1 MLHTKFQGHWSI
13 GSGEDVSEFLSY
25 MGVAAILVMWPRPFE
40 QLFVPKGPGGCM
52 KFDYNLPSSFRD
64 LEIVDGGRMEPA
76 YTSVKKLA
84 VCGTLVK
91 ST

>member
-1 MLHTKFQGHWSI
+1 
-13 GSGEDVSEFLSY
+13 
-25 MGVAAILVMWPRPFE
+25 
-40 QLFVPKGPGGCM
+40 M